1 MIAQHLRVTCRRKE
15 KTIAALITVA
25 LTVLLSY
32 EPLVH
37 AQSFNCGS
45 TGADGALNVTTPGTY
60 DFYPGN
66 TQLFSSPVDPEGDNI
81 YHFTTINIASGVT
94 LRMTGKFLNGPVF
107 LLASGVVQI
116 DGTIDLNGGGGH
128 LSTTILAERVPS
140 IPGAGGYS
148 GGVGGNST
156 SPAQPG
162 LGPGG
167 GAIIGNGFGGG
178 GSFTGNAFLVPLIG
192 GSGGGGV
199 RVNTSFFGAGG
210 GAGGG
215 ALLLCSSTSIVVSGT
230 ISANGGGGDPLSNPG
245 GGSGGAIR
253 LVTPTLSGAGTLNV
267 GGGAGGGVSPGG
279 SGRIRLE
286 AFQNTFN
293 GGSINTSIGTL
304 ASPFALFLPTTPAPS
319 VRVVSVDGQPVPA
332 NPTGSFT
339 VPDVAINKSAAVT
352 VQIAASNIP
361 PGTVVKL
368 YISSENAPDQTIDS
382 LPLAGTLAT
391 STATAS
397 VVLPPGFSRGFVRA
411 TWPTQ

>member
-1 MIAQHLRVTCRRKE
+1 MFALI
-15 KTIAALITVA
+15 IAALA
-25 LTVLLSY
+25 VLFSRT
-32 EPLVH
+32 PLVQ
-37 AQSFNCGS
+37 AQTFNCGS

-66 TQLFSSPVDPEGDNI
+66 TQLFPSPVDPEGDNI
-81 YHFTTINIASGVT
+81 YHFTTITIASGVT

-107 LLASGVVQI
+107 LLASGAVQI
-116 DGTIDLNGGGGH
+116 NGTIDLDGGAGH
-128 LSTTILAERVPS
+128 PRTNLSAERVPS
-140 IPGAGGYS
+140 NPGAGGYS
-148 GGVGGNST
+148 GGVGGNSA
-156 SPAQPG
+156 SPPQPG

-167 GAIIGNGFGGG
+167 GPADAFGSSSPKGGN
-178 GSFTGNAFLVPLIG
+178 FTGNAFLVPLIG
-192 GSGGGGV
+192 GSGGGGAIS
-199 RVNTSFFGAGG
+199 SFDLFGGGG

>member
-1 MIAQHLRVTCRRKE
+1 MFALI
-15 KTIAALITVA
+15 IAALA
-25 LTVLLSY
+25 VLFSRT
-32 EPLVH
+32 PLVQ
-37 AQSFNCGS
+37 AQTFNCGS

-66 TQLFSSPVDPEGDNI
+66 TQLFPSPVDPEGDNI
-81 YHFTTINIASGVT
+81 YHFTTITIASGVT

-107 LLASGVVQI
+107 LLASGAVQI
-116 DGTIDLNGGGGH
+116 NGTIDLDGGAGH
-128 LSTTILAERVPS
+128 PRTNLSAERVPS
-140 IPGAGGYS
+140 NPGAGGYS
-148 GGVGGNST
+148 GGVGGNSA
-156 SPAQPG
+156 SPPQPG

-167 GAIIGNGFGGG
+167 GPADAFGSSSPKGGN
-178 GSFTGNAFLVPLIG
+178 FTGNAFLVPLIG
-192 GSGGGGV
+192 GSGGGGAIS
-199 RVNTSFFGAGG
+199 SFDLFGGGG

-230 ISANGGGGDPLSNPG
+230 ISANGGTARNNGNGG

-253 LVTPTLSGAGTLNV
+253 LVTPTLSGAGILSV
-267 GGGAGGGVSPGG
+267 GFGGSDGSNNNGG

-293 GGSINTSIGTL
+293 GAIDTSIRTL
-304 ASPFALFLPTTPAPS
+304 ASPFALFLPTTPAPA
-319 VRVVSVDGQPVPA
+319 VRVVNIDGQPVPA

-339 VPDVAINKSAAVT
+339 VPDVAINKATAVT

-397 VVLPPGFSRGFVRA
+397 VVLPPGFSRGFVHA

>member
-1 MIAQHLRVTCRRKE
+1 MIAQHLRVARRRKGKIIE
-15 KTIAALITVA
+15 ALIVVA

-45 TGADGALNVTTPGTY
+45 TRADGALNVTTPGTY

-107 LLASGVVQI
+107 WLASGAVQI
-116 DGTIDLNGGGGH
+116 DGTINLDGGAGH

-148 GGVGGNST
+148 GGVGGNLV
-156 SPAQPG
+156 SPPQPG

-167 GAIIGNGFGGG
+167 GAAGLPFGGA

-230 ISANGGGGDPLSNPG
+230 ISANGGGGDPSSNPG

-253 LVTPTLSGAGTLNV
+253 LVTPTLSGAGTLSV
-267 GGGAGGGVSPGG
+267 AGGAGGGVFPGG

-319 VRVVSVDGQPVPA
+319 VRVVNIDGQPVPA

-411 TWPTQ
+411 TWTTQ